1 MDSTN
6 DNAIC
11 MQSNRYLVTIYM
23 FQQYQYIESRKYHSS
38 LILYSIFSL
47 FVIPKDISLIKGMSC
62 SHRET
67 NYLFM
72 WQNND
77 INGDDVIMSY

>member
-23 FQQYQYIESRKYHSS
+23 FQQYIESRKYHSS
-38 LILYSIFSL
+38 LILYSILSIFG
-47 FVIPKDISLIKGMSC
+47 IPKDISLIKGMSC

>member
-23 FQQYQYIESRKYHSS
+23 FIESRKYHTCY
-38 LILYSIFSL
+38 IIYSILSI
-47 FVIPKDISLIKGMSC
+47 FVIPKNIFLIKGMIC
-62 SHRET
+62 SHRER

>member
-11 MQSNRYLVTIYM
+11 MQSNRYLVTIDM
-23 FQQYQYIESRKYHSS
+23 FIESRNYHTCY
-38 LILYSIFSL
+38 IIYSILSI
-47 FVIPKDISLIKGMSC
+47 FVIPKNIFLIKGMIC
-62 SHRET
+62 SHRER

>member
-23 FQQYQYIESRKYHSS
+23 FQQYIESRKCHRCY
-38 LILYSIFSL
+38 IIYSILSI
-47 FVIPKDISLIKGMSC
+47 FVIPKNMFLIKGMIC
-62 SHRET
+62 SHRER